1 MLVTGGRAMNAE
13 DTTALLR
20 KQAFFDGLGE
30 QQIGKLGAIAREVR
44 FGRDHVLFREG
55 EESTDFYV
63 ILSGMVALEIAPPN
77 DTLRV
82 ETLSAGDAFGFSS
95 VMGHGTVFQGRV
107 LQDLHA
113 LAFDAAKL
121 RAFCDTDTAF
131 GYEFMRRLMRV
142 VAGRL
147 QVTRLHLIDSY
158 WPVAKRAGA

>member
-1 MLVTGGRAMNAE
+1 MLMTGGRAMNAE

-20 KQAFFDGLGE
+20 NQAFFEGLSE
-30 QQIGKLGAIAREVR
+30 QQIAKLGGLAREVR

-55 EESTDFYV
+55 EESTDFYL
-63 ILSGMVALEIAPPN
+63 IISGMVALEIAPPS

-82 ETLSAGDAFGFSS
+82 ETLGADDAFGFSS

-107 LQDLHA
+107 LEDLHA
-113 LAFDAAKL
+113 LALDAAKL
-121 RAFCDTDTAF
+121 RNLCETDTAL

-147 QVTRLHLIDSY
+147 HVTRLHLIDSY